1 MQNISWDEA
10 REEETDFEKFPYI
23 APSKAKFQPLPSVIL
38 EDKGLRRAIR
48 ELKETLYQ
56 DQYLE
61 LQRCLSPKLESK
73 VGESHADFIVRLQD
87 ILNDKKENEIEKLKT
102 RYASKEKVLT
112 DRLLRAK
119 ERLEKESTDST
130 GSMIDAGIAVIGALF
145 GRTTP
150 TKIGRAFRKGS
161 DILKERGDMSRAE
174 ERVAKVNEDIEILQE
189 ELEDKIDRFEDKYN
203 VDNCELETFKV
214 KPRKTDI
221 DVENCAVVWRV

>member
-1 MQNISWDEA
+1 
-10 REEETDFEKFPYI
+10 
-23 APSKAKFQPLPSVIL
+23 
-38 EDKGLRRAIR
+38 
-48 ELKETLYQ
+48 
-56 DQYLE
+56 
-61 LQRCLSPKLESK
+61 
-73 VGESHADFIVRLQD
+73 
-87 ILNDKKENEIEKLKT
+87 
-102 RYASKEKVLT
+102 LT
-112 DRLLRAK
+112 DRLIRAK